1 MHFPEIEQQFGALW
15 AHLCQTRARQMTGQA
30 YLLIGDNIAF
40 LEKFA
45 LAWCQVAACQSP
57 AEDGTPCGTC
67 PCCTAFQH
75 NAYPDCHIV
84 RPQSKSRRITVDDMR
99 EFEHELSLT
108 GHPGFLKIG
117 MLVEADRLNDAS
129 QNAFLKT
136 LEEPPPE
143 TMLLLLTTNPRLL
156 LPTTKSRCQIL
167 SLRQNRQNYE
177 QVAKEG
183 LFRYLAMLYPHAGAA
198 NAIAAA
204 AGITEIL
211 QAQRDNAENSV
222 GPLDT
227 SMLTG
232 TDDTALRKQLEEEH
246 ISRIEAEYL
255 RLRGEITD
263 AMQVWFLQML
273 LLAKGIPQKEAPH
286 PEILEGLTL
295 HIPSPKEAKR
305 SISLIDTFLRA
316 IAANVDEKLALDALC
331 LQITEK
337 R

>member
-1 MHFPEIEQQFGALW
+1 MEIITTQGVALSIENGVLL
-15 AHLCQTRARQMTGQA
+15 AVTG
-30 YLLIGDNIAF
+30 
-40 LEKFA
+40 E
-45 LAWCQVAACQSP
+45 AA
-57 AEDGTPCGTC
+57 
-67 PCCTAFQH
+67 
-75 NAYPDCHIV
+75 
-84 RPQSKSRRITVDDMR
+84 
-99 EFEHELSLT
+99 SLT
-108 GHPGFLKIG
+108 
-117 MLVEADRLNDAS
+117 
-129 QNAFLKT
+129 
-136 LEEPPPE
+136 
-143 TMLLLLTTNPRLL
+143 
-156 LPTTKSRCQIL
+156 LP
-167 SLRQNRQNYE
+167 
-177 QVAKEG
+177 
-183 LFRYLAMLYPHAGAA
+183 
-198 NAIAAA
+198 

-286 PEILEGLTL
+286 SEILEGLTL
-295 HIPSPKEAKR
+295 HIPSPEEASR